1 MSKMHSHDPFGYL
14 KHKLWPKERLKVK
27 LVVWL
32 LTTKSQESPSFT
44 CVQVMCH
51 ILLKSS
57 QQGLKLCFGF
67 HLNLKSTKEITSPQS
82 GRSPNFKNFRT
93 PTWESYDKKKW
104 HLGVG
109 PMARHRKY
117 YKGEGGDFPQVH
129 DVVSLVNPCL
139 PMACSCTKNAPIT
152 HYPTCCLVCV
162 NLCE

>member
-1 MSKMHSHDPFGYL
+1 MHSHDPFGYL

-93 PTWESYDKKKW
+93 PTWESYDKKNDIWVLVLWLDIENTIRGK
-104 HLGVG
+104 
-109 PMARHRKY
+109 
-117 YKGEGGDFPQVH
+117 
-129 DVVSLVNPCL
+129 VVISPKFMTWWVLWIRVCPWLVR
-139 PMACSCTKNAPIT
+139 APKMLQLHIT
-152 HYPTCCLVCV
+152 QLVV
-162 NLCE
+162 